1 MTKGV
6 IMDDLLCVECN
17 EFFNDYEGFEGT
29 DEKPVCLPCVADLK
43 EKRND
48 DAELA
53 RLLEQ
58 FGLA

>member
-1 MTKGV
+1 
-6 IMDDLLCVECN
+6 MDELLCVECN
-17 EFFNDYEGFEGT
+17 EIFNDYEGFEEH
-29 DEKPVCLPCVADLK
+29 DEDDGVVTCLPCVADLK

>member
-1 MTKGV
+1 
-6 IMDDLLCVECN
+6 MDELLCVECN